1 MKVLPKLL
9 LLCSLFFTPFL
20 VTAGPV
26 DINSAD
32 AKAIAAAM
40 QGVGAKKAE
49 AIVAERDKNG
59 AFKSIDDLTRVKG
72 INAKTIEA
80 NRTKITAGGGAAN
93 AKAAKLQ

>member
-1 MKVLPKLL
+1 MKSVVRLL
-9 LLCSLFFTPFL
+9 LLCALFFSPFL
-20 VTAGPV
+20 VSAGPV

-40 QGVGAKKAE
+40 AGVGAKKAE

-59 AFKSIDDLTRVKG
+59 PFKSVDDLTRVKG

-80 NRTKITAGGGAAN
+80 NRAKVTAGSAADP
-93 AKAAKLQ
+93 KAAKLQ

>member
-32 AKAIAAAM
+32 AKAIAAAT
-40 QGVGAKKAE
+40 V
-49 AIVAERDKNG
+49 
-59 AFKSIDDLTRVKG
+59 VKHH
-72 INAKTIEA
+72 NAKDH
-80 NRTKITAGGGAAN
+80 
-93 AKAAKLQ
+93 AKNK

>member
-1 MKVLPKLL
+1 MKPVLRLL
-9 LLCSLFFTPFL
+9 LLCSLLFSPFI
-20 VTAGPV
+20 VSAGPV

-40 QGVGAKKAE
+40 AGVGAKKAE

-59 AFKSIDDLTRVKG
+59 PFKSIDDLTRVKG

-80 NRTKITAGGGAAN
+80 NRARITAGAAAN
-93 AKAAKLQ
+93 PKAAKLQ